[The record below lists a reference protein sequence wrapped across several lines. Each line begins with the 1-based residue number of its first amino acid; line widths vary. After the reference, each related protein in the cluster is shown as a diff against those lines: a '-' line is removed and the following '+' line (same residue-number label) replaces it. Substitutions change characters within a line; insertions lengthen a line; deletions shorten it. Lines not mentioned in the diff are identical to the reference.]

1 MTLPAHLISLIC
13 AALPMM
19 SLTACLHDDPV
30 VQSSPIEWNQITTPA
45 GALNV
50 AVVRPT
56 NEGSMNHPVIVAL
69 PWGAGTRELVE
80 AFVQR
85 YWLTEPASRG
95 YYVVSPEVLGS
106 SLETTA
112 DDIIPALFQWIESEF
127 AVDASQVAL
136 VGASNGGRGLFFAAT
151 AQPDRFQVLLALPGQ
166 YRGDERNLAVLAGKP
181 VRMIVGEFDT
191 NWVEGTRL
199 TAEALRSQGVDVEV
213 DIAGT
218 QGHVLDLVP
227 SGLMDWIDR
236 ALGR

>member
-1 MTLPAHLISLIC
+1 
-13 AALPMM
+13 MM

-30 VQSSPIEWNQITTPA
+30 AQASPIEWNQIDTPA

-50 AVVRPT
+50 ALVRPT
-56 NEGSMNHPVIVAL
+56 NEGAIDHPVIVAL
-69 PWGAGTRELVE
+69 PWGAGTGDLVE
-80 AFVQR
+80 AFLQR

-112 DDIIPALFQWIESEF
+112 DDVIPALFQWMESEL
-127 AVDASQVAL
+127 AIDASQVAL

-151 AQPDRFQVLLALPGQ
+151 AQPDRFQALLAMPGQ

-191 NWVEGTRL
+191 SWVEATQL

-218 QGHVLDLVP
+218 QGHVLNLVP
-227 SGLMDWIDR
+227 SGLVGWIDE